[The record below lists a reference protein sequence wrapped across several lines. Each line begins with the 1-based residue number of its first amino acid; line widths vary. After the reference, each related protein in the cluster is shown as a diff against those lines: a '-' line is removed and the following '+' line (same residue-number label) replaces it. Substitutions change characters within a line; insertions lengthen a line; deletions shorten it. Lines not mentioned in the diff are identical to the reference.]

1 MDTVDEGVYETMKI
15 PVVQGRG
22 LLASDTADAPRVA
35 VVNEQFAKHYW
46 PNADAVGKHVRLDN
60 AAGMAVEIVGVVR
73 TIKYQNTQERPMDF
87 VYVPLAQH
95 PLSRMTLLLRSSGDP
110 LPLGQPLKEIVRPL
124 DAHLPTF
131 QTRAYEDLYLNMAA
145 REPQIAVHLVG
156 PLGVPGFFRTIS
168 G

>member
-1 MDTVDEGVYETMKI
+1 MPRDRENFSSAMDTVDEGLFETMKI
-15 PVVQGRG
+15 PVLQGRG

-73 TIKYQNTQERPMDF
+73 TIKYLNTQERPMDF

-95 PLSRMTLLLRSSGDP
+95 PLSRITFLFRSIRDP
-110 LPLGQPLKEIVRPL
+110 LQFVPPLNEIGRS
-124 DAHLPTF
+124 
-131 QTRAYEDLYLNMAA
+131 
-145 REPQIAVHLVG
+145 
-156 PLGVPGFFRTIS
+156 LGAEL
-168 G
+168 